1 MKIFAAAIS
10 ILCVV
15 IDQKAT
21 VQGGLI
27 DIFRG
32 KDKTPD
38 EASGEGSG
46 GFSGGLS
53 GNLKLPG
60 NILSECSVGGNV
72 NGNIGASPSG
82 GIQGDV
88 NAEVNLPSCDCIR
101 KFDAQGSVGGGGS
114 TGFGGFGVSGGASF
128 GGSLAMPGVNCAETD
143 NPPEEEPNE
152 EQDPSEE
159 QESSEDENS
168 PEEEEVDVTTLPLCA
183 DLRKQDLQGS
193 LGSTDTSNKVA
204 PGNRNKDNVFE
215 KISVIIPGVNCYEPE
230 PPEKESEESTEAP
243 EESEE
248 SEQSTVAPKES
259 EESEQSTDV
268 YGESEESEESTET
281 PEESKE
287 SEQSTE
293 APEKS
298 EESEQSTEAPE
309 ESEESEQSTEAPEE
323 SEQSTEAPEES
334 EESEQSTE
342 APEESEES
350 EQSTEA
356 PEELEESEEST
367 EAPGKNSYCYHL
379 DINRD
384 IIMSPKNN
392 FLTASPVGN
401 ADAPAEF
408 YQTMYMDNALQIYQ
422 TDLSLDKKLIY
433 DSKPEKKMTNICNDS
448 YPEGSIEANIWKIIN
463 LEVMAGKGCPVK
475 KGSGYTFPEWL
486 RGTELTLNEPLEYGN
501 YKLNIDFDTPQGAWA
516 LKLLFLFE
524 VNENSECTV
533 KESFDESTEEPEES
547 TEAPEE
553 SEESEQSTEA
563 PEESEESE
571 QSTEAPEESE
581 ESEQSTEAPEE
592 LEESEESTE
601 APGKNSYC
609 YRLDINRDII
619 MSPKNNFLTASPVE
633 NADAPAEFY
642 QTMNM
647 DNALQIYQTDLSLD
661 KKLIYD
667 SKPEKKMTNIC
678 NDSYPEGSIEANIWK
693 IINLEVMAGKGCP
706 VEKGSGYTFP
716 EWLRGTE
723 LTLNEPLEYGNY
735 KLNIDFDTPQDAW
748 ALKLLILFEV
758 NENSECTVKESFDE
772 STEEPEESTEAPEE
786 SEESEQSTEAPEES
800 EESEQSTEAPE
811 ESEESEQSTE
821 APEELEE
828 SEESTEAPGKNSYC
842 YRLDINRDIIMSP
855 KNYFL
860 TASPVENADAPAEF
874 YQTMNMDNALQIYQ
888 TDLSL
893 DKKLIYDSKPEKKM
907 TNICNDSYPEGSIEA
922 NIWKIINLEVM
933 AGKGCPVEKGSGYTF
948 PEWLRGTELTLNEP
962 LEYGNYKLNIDF
974 DTPQDAWAL
983 KLLILFEVN
992 ENSECTVKES
1002 FDESTEEP
1010 EESTEAPE
1018 ESEESEQST
1027 EAPEESEESEQSTEA
1042 PEELEESEEST
1053 EAPGK
1058 NSYCY
1063 RLDINRDIIMSPKNN
1078 FLTASPVENADA
1090 PAEFYQTMNMDNALQ
1105 IYQTDL
1111 SLDKKLIYDSK
1122 PEKKMT
1128 NICNDSYPEGSI
1140 EANIWKIIN
1149 LEVMAGKGCPVEKGS
1164 GYTFPEWLRGT
1175 ELTLNEPLEY
1185 GNYKLNIDFDTPQDA
1200 WALKLLFLF
1209 EVNENS
1215 ECTVKESF
1223 DESTEAPE
1231 ESEESEQSTEAP
1243 EESEESEQSTEAPEE
1258 LEESEESTEAPGRNS
1273 YCYHLD
1279 INRDIIMSPK
1289 NNFLTASPVGNADSP
1304 AEFYQTMN
1312 MDNALQIYQTDLSLD
1327 KKLIYDSKPEKKMTN
1342 ICNDSYPEGSIEA
1355 NIWKII
1361 NLEVMAGK
1369 GCPVEKGS
1377 GYTFPEWLRGTE
1389 LTLNEPLEYGN
1400 YKLNIDF
1407 DTPQDAWALKLL
1419 FLFEVNENS
1428 ECTVK
1433 ESFDESTEEPEE
1445 STEAPEESEE
1455 SEQSTEAPEESE
1467 ESEQSTEAPEESEE
1481 SEQSTEAP
1489 EELEE
1494 SEESTEAPGRNS
1506 YCYHLDINRDIIMS
1520 PKNNF
1525 LTASPVG
1532 NADSP
1537 AEFYQ
1542 TMNMDNALQIYQTD
1556 LSLDKKLI
1564 YDSKPEKKMT
1574 NICNDSY
1581 PEGSIEA
1588 NIWKIINLEVMA
1600 GKGCPVEKGSG
1611 YTFPEWLRGTELTL
1625 NEPLEYGN
1633 YKLNIDFDTPQGAW
1647 ALKLSFLFEVNENSE
1662 CTVKESFDEST
1673 EAPEESEE
1681 SEEESEQCYIV
1692 DMDVQVVKIP
1702 MFMGV
1707 LNKPMDKDNAFKIN
1721 GADMKVDGKFIY
1733 DSRSEE
1739 EMTNACED
1747 SYPEGSF
1754 QANIWHMFNLGILKG
1769 KGCPVE
1775 QGSIKT
1781 FPKKLDDMQL
1791 KINERLEPGD
1801 YTAHLDLAAPDGT
1814 WAGAIYFYFM
1824 LDGPSEC
1831 KEEEEPQEPIKP
1843 FEDESNSNCY
1853 KVDIRRST
1861 LLTPE
1866 NNFLNSSEPTGDVT
1880 AEFYQ
1885 TMDME
1890 NALQFYQADISVNKE
1905 SIYDS
1910 KPEKKMTNVCDDSY
1924 PEGSIEANIW
1934 KIINLEVMA
1943 GKGCPVEKGS
1953 DYTFPKWLRRTE
1965 LTFNDPLEYGNY
1977 KVHMDFD
1984 TPDGKWAL
1992 GLYFNFVVDENS
2004 MCTRP

>member
-309 ESEESEQSTEAPEE
+309 ESEESEQSTEAPEELEESEQSTDVYGESEESEESTETPEESKE

-1185 GNYKLNIDFDTPQDA
+1185 GNYKLNIDFDTPQ
-1200 WALKLLFLF
+1200 
-1209 EVNENS
+1209 
-1215 ECTVKESF
+1215 
-1223 DESTEAPE
+1223 
-1231 ESEESEQSTEAP
+1231 
-1243 EESEESEQSTEAPEE
+1243 
-1258 LEESEESTEAPGRNS
+1258 
-1273 YCYHLD
+1273 
-1279 INRDIIMSPK
+1279 
-1289 NNFLTASPVGNADSP
+1289 
-1304 AEFYQTMN
+1304 
-1312 MDNALQIYQTDLSLD
+1312 
-1327 KKLIYDSKPEKKMTN
+1327 
-1342 ICNDSYPEGSIEA
+1342 
-1355 NIWKII
+1355 
-1361 NLEVMAGK
+1361 
-1369 GCPVEKGS
+1369 
-1377 GYTFPEWLRGTE
+1377 
-1389 LTLNEPLEYGN
+1389 
-1400 YKLNIDF
+1400 
-1407 DTPQDAWALKLL
+1407 
-1419 FLFEVNENS
+1419 
-1428 ECTVK
+1428 
-1433 ESFDESTEEPEE
+1433 
-1445 STEAPEESEE
+1445 
-1455 SEQSTEAPEESE
+1455 
-1467 ESEQSTEAPEESEE
+1467 
-1481 SEQSTEAP
+1481 
-1489 EELEE
+1489 
-1494 SEESTEAPGRNS
+1494 
-1506 YCYHLDINRDIIMS
+1506 
-1520 PKNNF
+1520 
-1525 LTASPVG
+1525 
-1532 NADSP
+1532 
-1537 AEFYQ
+1537 
-1542 TMNMDNALQIYQTD
+1542 
-1556 LSLDKKLI
+1556 
-1564 YDSKPEKKMT
+1564 
-1574 NICNDSY
+1574 
-1581 PEGSIEA
+1581 
-1588 NIWKIINLEVMA
+1588 
-1600 GKGCPVEKGSG
+1600 
-1611 YTFPEWLRGTELTL
+1611 
-1625 NEPLEYGN
+1625 
-1633 YKLNIDFDTPQGAW
+1633 GAW

-1890 NALQFYQADISVNKE
+1890 NALQFHTAELSVNLKSIYDSKKMKNVCDDSYPEGSFEANIWKIFNLSIMNGQGCPMEKGDNHTFIEWLRGTELNFNDPLEYGNYRVHMEFDTPEVIDQKATVQGELSDIFRGKDKALDKAPDEASGKNSYCYRLDINRDTIMSPKNNFLTASPVGNADAPAEFYQTMNMSNALQFYQADISVNKE

-1943 GKGCPVEKGS
+1943 GKGCPGS